1 MLRGGLEWTLG
12 ETETRI
18 LGSMITL
25 KDLNDIAENK
35 IKNEAQKAIIRS
47 SFPPHIADR
56 MCAAIDGQ
64 EKMEH
69 FIRFL
74 NEYNEWMGE
83 QQMVVQEFLR
93 GYRK

>member
-1 MLRGGLEWTLG
+1 
-12 ETETRI
+12 
-18 LGSMITL
+18 MITV

-35 IKNEAQKAIIRS
+35 IKSEAQKAIFRS
-47 SFPPHIADR
+47 NFPPHIADR

-74 NEYNEWMGE
+74 NEYNEWMV
-83 QQMVVQEFLR
+83 QQQKQQAAVMEFLR
-93 GYRK
+93 QYKR